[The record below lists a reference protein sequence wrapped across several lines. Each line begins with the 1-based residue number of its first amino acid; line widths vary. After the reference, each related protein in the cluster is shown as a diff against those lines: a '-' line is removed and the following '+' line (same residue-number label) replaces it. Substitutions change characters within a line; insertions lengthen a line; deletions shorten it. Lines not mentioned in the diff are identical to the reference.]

1 MTINYSYGNDII
13 VATSSETYRGL
24 NGNDIYIISKGL
36 VPNSD
41 INIIDTSGKNIIQF
55 IDTINIVETKISN
68 DALQITLS
76 NNSKITINEANTF
89 QFDLSGNVTSGE
101 KGIIYSFDQLTNL
114 FTQKKYNRGHNF
126 TKKQLSYQSG

>member
-1 MTINYSYGNDII
+1 MNNNVYLYLQ
-13 VATSSETYRGL
+13 Y
-24 NGNDIYIISKGL
+24 
-36 VPNSD
+36 

-68 DALQITLS
+68 DALQVTLS

-89 QFDLSGNVTSGE
+89 QFELRGNVTSGE